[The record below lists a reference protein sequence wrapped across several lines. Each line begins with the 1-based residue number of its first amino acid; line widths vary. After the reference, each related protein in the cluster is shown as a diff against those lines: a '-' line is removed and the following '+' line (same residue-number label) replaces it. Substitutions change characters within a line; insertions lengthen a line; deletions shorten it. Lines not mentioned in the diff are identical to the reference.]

1 MNGRLRFTMVA
12 LLALVLCAPTQA
24 AVRLTHFMY
33 DGHAAKWQEYL
44 EVMASRFK
52 AETGIDVE
60 VVLSSGGAS
69 GMRSKLLVM
78 IAGGTPP
85 DVTDCHPVIAAPLI
99 AQGVFEDL
107 RPYVAR
113 DKFPLER
120 IPPVAVEGMSTP
132 DGQLWGIPVSVYPV
146 VTFFNVD
153 AFAQYGVA
161 NPRELGADWT
171 WETVE
176 AAARRLTIDADGDGV
191 PEFWGTDRISARWEM
206 QVHQAGGQL
215 YDRIVYPTKSQFNT
229 APVLRAV
236 EFIQNLCLERVAVNT
251 AADRIYLGKS
261 AFSVVDGPGFIGAYY
276 QDVAFDWD
284 IAGQPKGPANRAAR
298 VNPDGFQIIAESKYR
313 EEAWQWIRFLTGD
326 ADNQLEMARITGRL
340 PSLRESIVRY
350 PRAAA
355 DLVLPDNWQ
364 AMIETA
370 FDPDG
375 YAAYVVPEATQID
388 AVVNPIMNRVWN
400 GQMAAAT
407 ALQQI
412 HDVVTSIL
420 NQ

>member
-1 MNGRLRFTMVA
+1 MNKRSRYMIVV
-12 LLALVLCAPTQA
+12 LLAIVLCVPTQA

-33 DGHAAKWQEYL
+33 AGHAAKWQEYL

-52 AETGIDVE
+52 AATGVDVE
-60 VVLSSGGAS
+60 VVVSTGGSGDWQT
-69 GMRSKLLVM
+69 KILVM

-85 DVTDCHPVIAAPLI
+85 DITDAHPVIGAPLI
-99 AQGVFEDL
+99 AQGIFEDL
-107 RPYVAR
+107 RPYIAR
-113 DKFPLER
+113 DRFPIER

-132 DGQLWGIPVSVYPV
+132 DGQIWGIPVSVYPV

-153 AFAQYGVA
+153 MFARQGVP
-161 NPRELGADWT
+161 NPRELGSDWT
-171 WETVE
+171 WETLE
-176 AAARRLTIDADGDGV
+176 TAARRLTIDVDGDGI
-191 PEFWGTDRISARWEM
+191 PEIYGTDRISARWEM

-215 YDRIVYPTKSQFNT
+215 YDRIVYPTKSQFNS

-236 EFIQNLCLERVAVNT
+236 EFIQKLYLEGVVNNSADYRV
-251 AADRIYLGKS
+251 YLDKS
-261 AFSVVDGPGFIGAYY
+261 AFCVVDGPGAIGPYY
-276 QDVAFDWD
+276 QGIALSWD

-298 VNPDGFQIIAESKYR
+298 VNPDGFQVVAESKHR
-313 EEAWQWIRFLTGD
+313 EEAWQWVRFLTGD
-326 ADNQLEMARITGRL
+326 ADNQLEMARITGRM
-340 PSLRESIVRY
+340 PSLREAMVRY
-350 PRAAA
+350 PRLGT
-355 DLVLPDNWQ
+355 DIKLPDNWQ

-370 FDPDG
+370 FDTDG
-375 YAAYVVPEATQID
+375 YAAYVVPQSTQID
-388 AVVNPIMNRVWN
+388 PVVNPIMIRVWN

>member
-1 MNGRLRFTMVA
+1 MNRRLHCTIIV
-12 LLALVLCAPTQA
+12 LLALVLCVPTQA

-33 DGHAAKWQEYL
+33 EGHAAKWQEYL

-52 AETGIDVE
+52 ASTGIDVE
-60 VVLSSGGAS
+60 VIVSSGGAAD
-69 GMRSKLLVM
+69 MRSKLLVM

-85 DVTDCHPVIAAPLI
+85 DVTDAHPVIAAPLI

-107 RPYVAR
+107 RPYLTR

-132 DGQLWGIPVSVYPV
+132 DGQIWGIPASVYPV
-146 VTFFNVD
+146 VTFFNMD
-153 AFAQYGVA
+153 MFAQQGLA
-161 NPRELGADWT
+161 NPRELGAEWT
-171 WETVE
+171 WETLE
-176 AAARRLTIDADGDGV
+176 AAARRLTIDVDGDGV
-191 PEFWGTDRISARWEM
+191 PESYGTDRISSRWEM

-215 YDRIVYPTKSQFNT
+215 YDRVVYPTKSQFNT
-229 APVLRAV
+229 PSVLRAV
-236 EFIQNLCLERVAVNT
+236 EFIQSLYLERLAVNT
-251 AADRIYLGKS
+251 STDRIYLGRT
-261 AFSVVDGPGFIGAYY
+261 AFSVVDGPGFIGPYY
-276 QDVAFDWD
+276 QDVAFAWD

-298 VNPDGFQIIAESKYR
+298 VNPDGFQIIAESKHR
-313 EEAWQWIRFLTGD
+313 EEAWQWVRFLTGD
-326 ADNQLEMARITGRL
+326 ADNQLDMARITGRL
-340 PSLRESIVRY
+340 PSLREAMTRY

-355 DLVLPDNWQ
+355 NLKLPDNWQ

-400 GQMAAAT
+400 GQMAAAP

>member
-236 EFIQNLCLERVAVNT
+236 
-251 AADRIYLGKS
+251 
-261 AFSVVDGPGFIGAYY
+261 
-276 QDVAFDWD
+276 FDT
-284 IAGQPKGPANRAAR
+284 
-298 VNPDGFQIIAESKYR
+298 F
-313 EEAWQWIRFLTGD
+313 F
-326 ADNQLEMARITGRL
+326 
-340 PSLRESIVRY
+340 
-350 PRAAA
+350 
-355 DLVLPDNWQ
+355 
-364 AMIETA
+364 
-370 FDPDG
+370 
-375 YAAYVVPEATQID
+375 
-388 AVVNPIMNRVWN
+388 
-400 GQMAAAT
+400 
-407 ALQQI
+407 
-412 HDVVTSIL
+412 
-420 NQ
+420 

>member
-161 NPRELGADWT
+161 NPRALGADWT

-176 AAARRLTIDADGDGV
+176 EAARRLSIDADGDGV

-298 VNPDGFQIIAESKYR
+298 VNPDGFQIIAESKYSDD
-313 EEAWQWIRFLTGD
+313 ACQWTLFLTGE
-326 ADNQLEMARITGRL
+326 ADNLL
-340 PSLRESIVRY
+340 
-350 PRAAA
+350 
-355 DLVLPDNWQ
+355 
-364 AMIETA
+364 
-370 FDPDG
+370 
-375 YAAYVVPEATQID
+375 
-388 AVVNPIMNRVWN
+388 
-400 GQMAAAT
+400 
-407 ALQQI
+407 
-412 HDVVTSIL
+412 
-420 NQ
+420 